1 MSARGF
7 KGHRS
12 RSKRALCLALVC
24 SMFALYV
31 QPGFSATLPAVRIN
45 GQLLQLSSPP
55 NQFIV
60 RDSAGSAGMNFTC
73 SQLGCQVLWGIGD
86 PDGQLFVV
94 QAPGMLDSGLFLA
107 QLLAANGVTDAEL
120 DQTVNTLAATMGS
133 MPSYATDKTP
143 VSYYGAT
150 VWEGYLLQTPN
161 QIVRT
166 SETQSTFGVSGSG
179 AKVAMIDTG
188 IDPNNAI
195 LKPHLVDGYDFT
207 RNTDGGSE
215 MGDITQSTAG
225 VVDGSQS
232 GALNQST
239 AGVVDGSQ
247 SGALNQSTAG
257 VVDGS
262 QSGGLNQSTAG
273 VVDGSSQPATLNQ
286 STAGVVDQSTAGV
299 IDQAKYSAF
308 GHGTM
313 TAGIVHLVAPSAWL
327 MPLKAFKANGT
338 GYASDV
344 LRAIYYAVNH
354 QAKIISMSF
363 EFTSPSLEL
372 ANAINYATTQ
382 NVICVGSAGNDGTM
396 TVVYPSGL
404 PNVIDVA
411 STSNTNT
418 PSSFSNYGT
427 PPVWLSAP
435 GEAVMTTYP
444 YGTYAVG
451 WGTSFSAPFVS
462 GTVALMVDVAPWS
475 SYFLNQTTAAQALSH
490 AQPIGQPQYGFGV
503 LDTYQA
509 IQAWKI
515 SLDVDFSLYC
525 STGSCQASL
534 SAQ

>member
-1 MSARGF
+1 MNARGF
-7 KGHRS
+7 TDRCNKA
-12 RSKRALCLALVC
+12 KNALCIALVC
-24 SMFALYV
+24 SMFALFV
-31 QPGFSATLPAVRIN
+31 PQGIAQIN
-45 GQLLQLSSPP
+45 GPLFHQASPP
-55 NQFIV
+55 SQFIV
-60 RDSAGSAGMNFTC
+60 RDSAGSAGINLTC
-73 SQLGCQVLWGIGD
+73 LLLGCQVLRGIGD

-94 QAPGMLDSGLFLA
+94 QAPRMLGSGAFLA
-107 QLLAANGVTDAEL
+107 VLLSANGVSDAEL
-120 DQTVNTLAATMGS
+120 DQTVNTLAATMGT
-133 MPSYATDKTP
+133 MPSYATDETP

-166 SETQSTFGVSGSG
+166 AETQSAFGVSGSG
-179 AKVAMIDTG
+179 ATVALIDTG
-188 IDPNNAI
+188 VDPNNAV
-195 LKPHLVDGYDFT
+195 LKSQLVDGYDFT
-207 RNTDGGSE
+207 RNTNGGSE

-239 AGVVDGSQ
+239 AGVVDGP
-247 SGALNQSTAG
+247 
-257 VVDGS
+257 
-262 QSGGLNQSTAG
+262 
-273 VVDGSSQPATLNQ
+273 SQPATLNQ

-327 MPLKAFKANGT
+327 MPLKAFNANGT

-354 QAKIISMSF
+354 RAKIISMSF

-372 ANAINYATTQ
+372 ANAINYATTK
-382 NVICVGSAGNDGTM
+382 NLICVGSAGNDGSM
-396 TVVYPSGL
+396 TIVYPSGL

-435 GEAVMTTYP
+435 GEGVMTTYP
-444 YGTYAVG
+444 FGTYAVG

-490 AQPIGQPQYGFGV
+490 AQPIPETQYGFGV

-509 IQAWKI
+509 VQAWKL
-515 SLDVDFSLYC
+515 SLDLDVSLYC
-525 STGSCQASL
+525 STDSCQTSL
-534 SAQ
+534 SVQ